1 MISRSGVGAAMGAVR
16 VAAPYARRVGRSIK
30 KRMFKRWKKRSAARK
45 KATSSRRRRQG
56 GRKKGVNKKG
66 LTSHSGLKRLYNH
79 DSLSICVGQSTKMLN
94 TTKSVADAEEEIVDH
109 ISDYATETIT
119 NNGTDPDAMIG
130 GSYVKADGTVLGAVY
145 FGNDDL
151 TTYNS
156 VDYLKQVGLHQ
167 YTLTVP
173 APNASPSPND
183 IIHQTS
189 NQIFSLRTMFKKWRK
204 DSISFRIKWRPMINS
219 THPLGTPKG
228 YYRLFGASQER
239 VSYTAPGT
247 EYIQGANPATITH
260 YERQYFSPQQ
270 TLERKYGTP
279 TPRVNKID
287 STLSKSGGAFF
298 NGTAPAAT
306 GDKYYFDVPAGATA
320 QYFNPKI
327 GQQTFCYRNI
337 RENPKGWRKI
347 PPGGIMEIKLEY
359 PQILHPTQENDIAL
373 DPVLMFVFE
382 NTDAWQPTKTDI
394 NLTQTGSEFT
404 GEAVPH
410 QDKDIIPAIIAD
422 IETLHCFHF
431 SSRATLNSPPIVI
444 PSPAVLHPY

>member
-1 MISRSGVGAAMGAVR
+1 MISRTGVGAMMGAAR
-16 VAAPYARRVGRSIK
+16 VAAPYARRVGRRIK
-30 KRMFKRWKKRSAARK
+30 KRMFKRWAKRAAARK
-45 KATSSRRRRQG
+45 KATASRRRRQG

-94 TTKSVADAEEEIVDH
+94 TTKSIADAEEEIVDH

-119 NNGTDPDAMIG
+119 NNGTNPPAMTG
-130 GSYVKADGTVLGAVY
+130 GQYIEADGTVKSAVY

-167 YTLTVP
+167 YTLTTP
-173 APNASPSPND
+173 QPFASPSPND

-189 NQIFSLRTMFKKWRK
+189 NQVFQLRSMFKKWRK
-204 DSISFRIKWRPMINS
+204 DSISFRIKWRTMINS
-219 THPLGTPKG
+219 THPLGIPKG
-228 YYRLFGASQER
+228 YYRLFTPSQER
-239 VSYTAPGT
+239 VSYTASGV
-247 EYIQGANPATITH
+247 EYQQGNNPATITH
-260 YERQYFSPQQ
+260 YERQFFSPAQ
-270 TLERKYGTP
+270 TLARKYGAP
-279 TPRVNKID
+279 TPRINEVDN
-287 STLSKSGGAFF
+287 TLNASGGAFF

-306 GDKYYFDVPAGATA
+306 GDKYYFDSSA
-320 QYFNPKI
+320 QYFTPKI

-337 RENPKGWRKI
+337 RENPQGWRKI
-347 PPGGIMEIKLEY
+347 PPGGVMEIKFNY
-359 PQILHPTQENDIAL
+359 PRILHPTQENDIAL
-373 DPVLMFVFE
+373 DPILMFVFE

-394 NLTQTGSEFT
+394 TLEQTGSSFS
-404 GEAVPH
+404 GEAIPH

-431 SSRATLNSPPIVI
+431 SKRATLNTPPIVI